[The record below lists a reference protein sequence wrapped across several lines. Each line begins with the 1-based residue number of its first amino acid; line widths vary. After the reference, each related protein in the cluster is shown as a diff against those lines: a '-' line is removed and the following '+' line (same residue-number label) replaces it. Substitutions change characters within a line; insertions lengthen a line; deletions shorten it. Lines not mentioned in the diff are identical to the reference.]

1 MDSEVDLSLL
11 APLTTCDSIKIGS
24 KNLRRGR
31 SAHTTWVY
39 THTARDGE
47 DSRHKFCIHYTVT
60 PPYSTLVSINMR
72 GYLKLKYR
80 IYINRTPGP
89 I

>member
-47 DSRHKFCIHYTVT
+47 DSRHKFCIYCIVILL
-60 PPYSTLVSINMR
+60 YSTSVSTNMR
-72 GYLKLKYR
+72 GHLELKHR
-80 IYINRTPGP
+80 IYVDRTPGP